1 MHGKMTAGAALSVV
15 AHCRSRV
22 RYPEPLPRNPGEVFC
37 LDICTYYFAWK
48 PVVAPVEAPPGP
60 GSPSGQSRQR
70 MSPMH
75 SSSFSVYGYFY
86 NSVMFPLCL
95 FIPVSVSC
103 LNLRYPQNRQIPRP
117 MHAVCAFSDGTDAGA
132 SWLEPV
138 FLPIH
143 IFDWYVC
150 SGLNL
155 LVPGLCPMSRACTRY
170 YRFTNA
176 VCLWGPGP

>member
-1 MHGKMTAGAALSVV
+1 MHGKMAAGATLSIV

-75 SSSFSVYGYFY
+75 SSSFSVYGYSY
-86 NSVMFPLCL
+86 KSVMFPLCL
-95 FIPVSVSC
+95 FVPVSVSC
-103 LNLRYPQNRQIPRP
+103 LNLRGPQNRQIPDPCMRYAHSVMAP
-117 MHAVCAFSDGTDAGA
+117 IS
-132 SWLEPV
+132 EP
-138 FLPIH
+138 
-143 IFDWYVC
+143 
-150 SGLNL
+150 
-155 LVPGLCPMSRACTRY
+155 PGLSLYFCQYIYLTGMFVPD
-170 YRFTNA
+170 
-176 VCLWGPGP
+176 